1 MSSCVKAESPV
12 GLPYEDGRLPALKFQ
27 KALHRV
33 RFKVPFEPVFFVHI
47 LQWFAER
54 GQLESQSAGAGIK
67 HLPREVFARLE
78 IPFVP
83 LEVQKEIVAEI
94 EGYQKVI
101 NGARAVLDHYRPHIP
116 IHPDWPMVELGEV
129 CDLYQP
135 KTITGQDLIEDGPY
149 LVFGANGVIGRYNQY
164 NHEEAEV
171 LITCRG
177 ATCGTINKSEPKSW
191 VTGNAMVAKPK
202 KDDRLSKEF
211 LFTLLKGSDLGPTI
225 SGSAQPQITRQGLA
239 PFEIPL
245 PPLATQ
251 QAIVT
256 EIEAEQALVAA
267 NRELITRFEQK
278 IQATLTR
285 IWGEQV
291 PVVEPARSL

>member
-116 IHPDWPMVELGEV
+116 IHPDWPMVELSEV
-129 CDLYQP
+129 CDNFQYGSSL
-135 KTITGQDLIEDGPY
+135 KSSD
-149 LVFGANGVIGRYNQY
+149 NG
-164 NHEEAEV
+164 EV
-171 LITCRG
+171 VCLRM
-177 ATCGTINKSEPKSW
+177 
-191 VTGNAMVAKPK
+191 GNIQNGEI
-202 KDDRLSKEF
+202 DW
-211 LFTLLKGSDLGPTI
+211 SDLNP
-225 SGSAQPQITRQGLA
+225 SSAVRSP
-239 PFEIPL
+239 
-245 PPLATQ
+245 
-251 QAIVT
+251 
-256 EIEAEQALVAA
+256 
-267 NRELITRFEQK
+267 REKTFL
-278 IQATLTR
+278 
-285 IWGEQV
+285 
-291 PVVEPARSL
+291 